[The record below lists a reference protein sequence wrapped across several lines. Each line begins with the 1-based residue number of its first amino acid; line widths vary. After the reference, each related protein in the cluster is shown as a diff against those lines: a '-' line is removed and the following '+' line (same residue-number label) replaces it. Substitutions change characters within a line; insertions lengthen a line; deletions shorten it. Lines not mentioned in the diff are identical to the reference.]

1 MVTKDN
7 IGNLHKFNLPMLKEA
22 LRQTEL
28 RVNYTIDTK
37 KRLDEKAL
45 SLLTIYL
52 SFTSLFCTIININ
65 SNFISICLLIKSI
78 FYVSSFLLSLGIYQ
92 LYKSL
97 KSTNNATIG
106 RYPSTWLYDKTRI
119 SGDYK
124 DNELSDNEAF
134 IITHI
139 LIDYEKSIEIADN
152 SNDNRVIL
160 INKAIKFGI
169 LAISSLLIYP
179 ILESIFYLLS
189 HLQ

>member
-1 MVTKDN
+1 MITKKE
-7 IGNLHKFNLPMLKEA
+7 ISELHNFNLPMLKEA

-37 KRLDEKAL
+37 KRLDAKAL
-45 SLLTIYL
+45 SLLTVYL
-52 SFTSLFCTIININ
+52 SFASLFCMIININ
-65 SNFISICLLIKSI
+65 SNFISVSLLIKSI
-78 FYVSSFLLSLGIYQ
+78 FYISALSLSLGVYQ

-97 KSTNNATIG
+97 KSTDNATVG
-106 RYPSTWLYDKTRI
+106 RYPSTWLYDKARI
-119 SGDYK
+119 SGEYK
-124 DNELSDNEAF
+124 ENQMSDNEGF

-139 LIDYEKSIEIADN
+139 LNDYETSIEVADN

-189 HLQ
+189 HF